1 MQSTSVP
8 HPFRTAAEL
17 LAARRDRT
25 DQRCCRHHPRR
36 TFYALNSTAAG
47 KGADEDSRNDI
58 VVVGLVQAPGIER
71 NAIAAVNATNA
82 ARMAL

>member
-1 MQSTSVP
+1 M
-8 HPFRTAAEL
+8 
-17 LAARRDRT
+17 
-25 DQRCCRHHPRR
+25 
-36 TFYALNSTAAG
+36 NSTAAG